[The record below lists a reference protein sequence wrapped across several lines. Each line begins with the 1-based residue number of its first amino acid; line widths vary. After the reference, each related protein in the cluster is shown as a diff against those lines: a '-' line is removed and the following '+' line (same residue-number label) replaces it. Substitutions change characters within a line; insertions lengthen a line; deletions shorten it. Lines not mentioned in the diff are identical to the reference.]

1 MNTREL
7 VILVVSALL
16 IVGAWVLLKPH
27 PADQPKPNPSAQ
39 QVQKETPSTPQST
52 TTDNPELSQFF
63 ENFLAE
69 YLKRDPEWS
78 SDLRL
83 FGNVPDPTGDQLTD
97 ASLQGQKKTDE
108 FLREKLQQLRSF
120 DRSKQSEKQLL
131 TTDILDW
138 YIDDILRGEEFM
150 LDDYPVNQVFGV
162 QNTLISLMT
171 DLHAIN
177 NSLDAVNYIKRLS
190 KFGTKIDQVIDG
202 LKVREEKGILPPK
215 VIVDKVLGSM
225 KGFAALESE
234 KNPLYLSFVNKA
246 ERVSA
251 ISKEKKDEMAK
262 LVSKEIKDT
271 VYPAY
276 QKLIAY
282 IENIAPKAPTNEVG
296 VWRFPNGDAY
306 YAYMLRHH
314 TTTDLTPEEVHQ
326 LGLKEVARI
335 QGEIRKLFAGLGIEN
350 KEIFG
355 EMQRAYWASTQ
366 DKAEFQYPNTEEG
379 KKQALADYLKIVEE
393 AQKNIKDVF
402 DVTPKTPINVKA
414 VPEFQEASSPGAF
427 YQPPA
432 LDGSRPGIFYVN
444 LANLPNKPS
453 MQTLA
458 YHEGVP
464 GHHFQLATQRE
475 MQGIPTFLKV
485 VGFNAHLEGW
495 GLYAEKLARE
505 LGFYKDPYSKIA
517 NLWSELFRAAR
528 LVLDT
533 GIHYKHWTRDQ
544 AMAYAWNNV
553 GTRLT
558 GEIDRYIAWPGQ
570 ACSYKVGELKILE
583 LRDKMKKA
591 LGDKFTLKAFHNLIL
606 ENGSMPLSLLEKIVD
621 RYITTAQTH

>member
-16 IVGAWVLLKPH
+16 IVGAWILLKPH
-27 PADQPKPNPSAQ
+27 PADHPKPNLPAQ

-52 TTDNPELSQFF
+52 TADNPELSQFF
-63 ENFLAE
+63 ENFLTE

-83 FGNVPDPTGDQLTD
+83 FGKVADPMGDQLTD
-97 ASLQGQKKTDE
+97 ASLEGQKKTNA

-120 DRSKQSEKQLL
+120 DRSAQSEKQLL

-177 NSLDAVNYIKRLS
+177 NSMDAVNYIKRLS
-190 KFGTKIDQVIDG
+190 KFGTKIGQVIDG
-202 LKVREEKGILPPK
+202 LKAREEKAILPPK

-225 KGFAALESE
+225 KGFTGLEPE
-234 KNPLYLSFVNKA
+234 KNPLYASFLGKVGT
-246 ERVSA
+246 VST
-251 ISKEKKDEMAK
+251 IGPEKKDEMAK

-276 QKLIAY
+276 QKLMTYLESIAS
-282 IENIAPKAPTNEVG
+282 KAPTNEVG
-296 VWRFPNGDAY
+296 IWRLPNGDAY
-306 YAYMLRHH
+306 YAYVLRHH

-335 QGEIRKLFAGLGIEN
+335 QGEMRKFFTELGIEQ
-350 KEIFG
+350 KENFG
-355 EMQRAYWASTQ
+355 EMQRAYWAATQ
-366 DKAEFQYPNTEEG
+366 GKAEFQYPDTEEG
-379 KKQALADYLKIVEE
+379 KRQALADYLKIVEE

-402 DVTPKTPINVKA
+402 DMTPKTPIRVQA

-475 MQGIPTFLKV
+475 MQGIPTFLKI
-485 VGFNAHLEGW
+485 VGFTAHLEGW

-505 LGFYKDPYSKIA
+505 LGFYKDPYSQIA

-533 GIHYKHWTRDQ
+533 GIHYKRWTRDQ
-544 AMAYAWNNV
+544 ATAYARDNV
-553 GTRLT
+553 GTPLT

-591 LGDKFTLKAFHNLIL
+591 LGDKFSLKAFHNLIL
-606 ENGSMPLSLLEKIVD
+606 ENGSMPLSLLEKVVD
-621 RYITTAQTH
+621 RYIAAAH